1 VSLALPAPTQSTNR
15 TPKGVNAMLA
25 LTLGSLV
32 LDQIIQWR
40 YGVAGTLA
48 LGAVTVG
55 HKAGNVTLVC
65 VGLAAMALLVAR

>member
-1 VSLALPAPTQSTNR
+1 
-15 TPKGVNAMLA
+15 MLI
-25 LTLGSLV
+25 LTLSSLV
-32 LDQIIQWR
+32 LDQIVQWR

-65 VGLAAMALLVAR
+65 AGLGAMALLVAR